1 MDLKGMGCEDW
12 RWVEVSQDLD
22 QQLTQVIRGAAP
34 TMTESVHTRSS

>member
-22 QQLTQVIRGAAP
+22 QQLT
-34 TMTESVHTRSS
+34 